1 MSRKLTFANWVWKVA
16 NIVEGVSWIQIRN
29 LISQKR
35 FLQFKTKSLI
45 WPLLMAIKL
54 YWILFWQCSCPNL
67 IFRKRHFQE
76 LATKSQKHV
85 LVKISS
91 TKMSYNIY
99 NIYNRHLRNDARS
112 IFRERE
118 TETHTQR
125 ETHRERH
132 TQRESR
138 EREREILATF
148 HINILFLV
156 FYVNIQ
162 PSCSKTKREY
172 FNIKIRPL
180 IRET

>member
-1 MSRKLTFANWVWKVA
+1 
-16 NIVEGVSWIQIRN
+16 
-29 LISQKR
+29 
-35 FLQFKTKSLI
+35 
-45 WPLLMAIKL
+45 
-54 YWILFWQCSCPNL
+54 
-67 IFRKRHFQE
+67 
-76 LATKSQKHV
+76 
-85 LVKISS
+85 
-91 TKMSYNIY
+91 MSYNIY
-99 NIYNRHLRNDARS
+99 NIYNRHLRNDAQS

-125 ETHRERH
+125 ETHTERDTHRETHRERE
-132 TQRESR
+132 QRER

-172 FNIKIRPL
+172 FNIKIRLL

>member
-1 MSRKLTFANWVWKVA
+1 MPRKLTFANWVWKVA

-29 LISQKR
+29 LISRKI

-76 LATKSQKHV
+76 LTTKSQKHV

-112 IFRERE
+112 IFRD
-118 TETHTQR
+118 
-125 ETHRERH
+125 
-132 TQRESR
+132 R
-138 EREREILATF
+138 EREKILATF
-148 HINILFLV
+148 QINISFLV
-156 FYVNIQ
+156 FYVNMQ

-172 FNIKIRPL
+172 FNIKIRLL